1 MHAAGFMSAAYTA
14 LKLHNDDDDDGDD
27 GDVRC
32 VCSCA
37 GQPCWLY
44 SPLPLSFSCYSCSS
58 YSSAKKKRIL
68 IHFAFFWLRKLL
80 RFILF
85 LIINCF
91 LLDGEFEILSQEAGQ

>member
-14 LKLHNDDDDDGDD
+14 LKLHNDDDDDGND

-37 GQPCWLY
+37 GQPCS
-44 SPLPLSFSCYSCSS
+44 SPSP
-58 YSSAKKKRIL
+58 SSATPARVTVLLKRIL